1 MKKKRNYRDSFIDHK
16 NDIIHW
22 ALVGSLSVGVVF
34 LAVNLLGEVI

>member
-22 ALVGSLSVGVVF
+22 TLVALLSAGMIF
-34 LAVNLLGEVI
+34 LIASLLGEVI